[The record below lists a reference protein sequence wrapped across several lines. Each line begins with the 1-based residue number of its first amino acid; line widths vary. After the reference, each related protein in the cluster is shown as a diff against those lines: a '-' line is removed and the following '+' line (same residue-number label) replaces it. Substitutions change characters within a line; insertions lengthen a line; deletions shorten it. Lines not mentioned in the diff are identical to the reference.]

1 MIVLHAIVDKLLAE
15 ACRSFIAAVTFVT
28 DWAIAVIPIDFVP
41 DQVHA
46 YKQIVFFDWFRVIC
60 PSQIGLACHRA
71 LPRVFRAETSSH
83 QKWIDFTRSRSFMYD
98 FSGHAGALVRRG

>member
-46 YKQIVFFDWFRVIC
+46 YKQIVFFD
-60 PSQIGLACHRA
+60 
-71 LPRVFRAETSSH
+71 
-83 QKWIDFTRSRSFMYD
+83 
-98 FSGHAGALVRRG
+98 